1 MPTTNWEAIE
11 TEYVTSEVSQADLVK
26 KHGVSE
32 RQVAWHASRGGW
44 VKKREE
50 WRSKTAVK
58 AQENAG
64 DLLAATLGEVIA
76 ICHLHVKRYRV
87 ELEGGGDTDEPTV
100 RAWTKI
106 FLQDVASLERLRPAV
121 QQHVVD
127 VRQMADAE
135 LDRILGDEE

>member
-11 TEYVTSEVSQADLVK
+11 TEYVTSEVSYGDLVK
-26 KHGVSE
+26 KHRVSE
-32 RQVAWHASRGGW
+32 RQLEWHASRDGW

-50 WRSKTAVK
+50 WRGKTAVK
-58 AQENAG
+58 ARENAG

-87 ELEGGGDTDEPTV
+87 ELERGREIDEPTV

-106 FLQDVASLERLRPAV
+106 FLQDVASLERLRPAL

-127 VRQMADAE
+127 ISQMADAE
-135 LDRILGDEE
+135 LDRILAE